1 MSSNNDHVFI
11 PMSQRDTSGP
21 PGTTSNDL
29 KMVTEGAVLSFHNIC
44 YRVKVKS
51 GFPLGRK
58 TVEKEILM
66 NINGIM
72 RPGLNAILGPTGGGK
87 SSLLDILAARKDP
100 RGLSGDVLINGAP
113 RPANFKCNSG
123 YVVQDDVVMGTLT
136 VRENLQFSAAL
147 RLPTTMTQH
156 EKNERINTVIQELG
170 LAKVADSKV
179 GTQFIR
185 GVSGGERKR
194 TSIGMELIIDPS
206 ILFLDEPTTGLD
218 SSTANAVLLLL
229 KRMSK
234 QGRTIIFSI
243 HQPRYSIFKLFD
255 SLTLLASGR
264 LMFHGPAQEA
274 LGYFASTGHHC
285 EPYNNP
291 ADFFLDV
298 INGDSSAVV
307 LNKEYEDGEGKETE
321 KPSKRDKPLIEK
333 LAEFYVISAF
343 FRETKVELNQL
354 SEVQKKN
361 KNVAFKEITYATSFC
376 HQLRWISR
384 RSFKNLLGNPQASIA
399 QIIVTIFLGLVIGA
413 IFYDLKSD
421 AMGIQNRAG
430 VLFFLTTNQC
440 FSSMSSVELFVV
452 EKKLFIH
459 EYISGYYRVS
469 SYFFGKLFSDLLFL
483 RMLPSI
489 IFTCITYFLLGLK
502 AEVGAFFIMM
512 LTLMMVAYSASSMAL
527 AIAAGQSVV
536 SIATLLM
543 TISFVFMMIFS
554 GLLVNLTT
562 IVPWLSW
569 LQYLSIPQYGY
580 AALQHNEFL
589 GQNFCPG
596 LNITA
601 NNTCSFAICTGEEF
615 LIKQGIDISPWG
627 LWKNHVAL
635 ACMTVIFLTIAYLKL
650 LFLKKFS

>member
-1 MSSNNDHVFI
+1 MSSKNDQVFI
-11 PMSQRDTSGP
+11 PMPRRNTSDFSKM
-21 PGTTSNDL
+21 TSNNQ
-29 KMVTEGAVLSFHNIC
+29 KTFTEVAVLSFHNIY

-51 GFPLGRK
+51 GFLFGRK
-58 TVEKEILM
+58 TVEKEILT

-100 RGLSGDVLINGAP
+100 KGLSGDVLINGAP

-147 RLPTTMTQH
+147 RLPTTMTSH
-156 EKNERINTVIQELG
+156 EKNERINKVIQQLG
-170 LAKVADSKV
+170 LDKVADSKV

-194 TSIGMELIIDPS
+194 TSIGMELITDPA

-229 KRMSK
+229 KRMSE

-255 SLTLLASGR
+255 SLTLLASGK

-274 LGYFASTGHHC
+274 LGYFASVGYQC

-298 INGDSSAVV
+298 INGDSSAVK
-307 LNKEYEDGEGKETE
+307 LNREDQEGEVKETE
-321 KPSKRDKPLIEK
+321 EPSKRGTPLIEK
-333 LAEFYVISAF
+333 IAEFYANSDFHRKTKDELDEVLKGQKRKSSA
-343 FRETKVELNQL
+343 L
-354 SEVQKKN
+354 
-361 KNVAFKEITYATSFC
+361 KEITYATSFC
-376 HQLRWISR
+376 HQLRWISK

-399 QIIVTIFLGLVIGA
+399 QIIVTIILGLVIGA
-413 IFYDLKSD
+413 IFYDLKND
-421 AMGIQNRAG
+421 PTGIQNRSG

-440 FSSMSSVELFVV
+440 FSSVSAVELFVV

-469 SYFFGKLFSDLLFL
+469 SYFFGKLLSDLLPM

-489 IFTCITYFLLGLK
+489 IFTCIIYFLLDIFG
-502 AEVGAFFIMM
+502 AVGKSQNRCVLA
-512 LTLMMVAYSASSMAL
+512 LLAS
-527 AIAAGQSVV
+527 V
-536 SIATLLM
+536 
-543 TISFVFMMIFS
+543 
-554 GLLVNLTT
+554 
-562 IVPWLSW
+562 
-569 LQYLSIPQYGY
+569 
-580 AALQHNEFL
+580 LQHSSIRL
-589 GQNFCPG
+589 CG
-596 LNITA
+596 
-601 NNTCSFAICTGEEF
+601 FA
-615 LIKQGIDISPWG
+615 
-627 LWKNHVAL
+627 A
-635 ACMTVIFLTIAYLKL
+635 
-650 LFLKKFS
+650 